1 MKKQRFL
8 LKIVKHTTKHKKN
21 ALFFAK
27 TIKKLK
33 NIIELQKEIYSN
45 SLLYFIERSFYIIN
59 QGTKFINNWHLEA
72 IAEALTEIYKGNIK
86 RLLINMPPRYLKSV
100 CVSVAFPAWILGK
113 DPTKRIIVAS
123 YSEKLSLK
131 HSTDCRLI
139 VNNNWF
145 KNIFP
150 ECILS
155 KTQNEKYKFSTT
167 KNGYRFATSVG
178 GTLTGEG
185 GDILIIDDPHNP
197 QQVLSNKYREKT
209 LNWYDNTFS
218 SRLNDKKNG
227 AIIVV
232 MQRLH
237 ENDLSGHLLKK
248 GGWLHLNLP
257 VIFEEDYILKIGNFS
272 KKVKKGELLF
282 EKREGLDEIKRIRQ
296 DMGSYVFNCQY
307 QQKPLTENN
316 GTFSKNWFRY
326 YKDNINFEAIYLSFD
341 TAIKA
346 GINNDP
352 TVCSVWGLY
361 KNNYYIIDIYRDW
374 LEYPDLKR
382 KALQFAIKWKPKAIL
397 IEDKASGQSLIQDLK
412 KDANYNIIAIKV
424 IKDKITRF
432 ASITP
437 IFEAGRVFLK
447 DSSEWLFDFEQEI
460 LSFPNS
466 EHDDQVDSIS
476 QFLNWFENN
485 PIKKYYIRKL

>member
-1 MKKQRFL
+1 MKNL
-8 LKIVKHTTKHKKN
+8 
-21 ALFFAK
+21 AD
-27 TIKKLK
+27 
-33 NIIELQKEIYSN
+33 LQKEIYTN

-59 QGTKFINNWHLEA
+59 QGAKFINNWHIEA
-72 IAEALTEIYKGNIK
+72 ISEALTEVYKGNIK

-100 CVSVAFPAWILGK
+100 CVSVAFPAWVLGK

-139 VNNNWF
+139 MSNSWF

-155 KTQNEKYKFSTT
+155 KTQNEKYKFSTV

-248 GGWLHLNLP
+248 GGWFHLNLP
-257 VIFEEDYILKIGNFS
+257 VIFEEDYNLKIGNFR
-272 KKVKKGELLF
+272 KNIKKGELLF
-282 EKREGLDEIKRIRQ
+282 EKREGLDEIERIKR

-307 QQKPLTENN
+307 QQKPLSENN
-316 GTFSKNWFRY
+316 GMFLKKWFQY
-326 YKDNINFEAIYLSFD
+326 FCGDINFESIYLSFD

-352 TVCSVWGLY
+352 TVCSVWGVY
-361 KNNYYIIDIYRDW
+361 KHNYYLADLYRDW

-382 KALQFAIKWKPKAIL
+382 KAIQLIKKWRPKAIL

-412 KDANYNIIAIKV
+412 KELNNNIIAIKV
-424 IKDKITRF
+424 VKDKITRF
-432 ASITP
+432 ASVTP

-447 DSSEWLFDFEQEI
+447 NNSEWLFDFEQEI
-460 LSFPNS
+460 LSFPNF

-476 QFLNWFENN
+476 QFLNWIENS
-485 PIKKYYIRKL
+485 PVRKYQIRKL